1 MENPEEPTEKI
12 LSIGD
17 FTAKNGGNHYQ
28 STGIIPETGKKQG
41 TIGIFDTKG
50 KVYPSGRSM
59 RNQPFSV
66 FPSPHPTPLVYQQIT
81 SRKDNKEPGDIFSFG
96 RSEILSTLHDS
107 RE

>member
-12 LSIGD
+12 LSIGN
-17 FTAKNGGNHYQ
+17 FTAENGGNHYQ

-41 TIGIFDTKG
+41 TIGILTPREK
-50 KVYPSGRSM
+50 SICWWSM

-81 SRKDNKEPGDIFSFG
+81 SRKDNKEPGTSSLSAG
-96 RSEILSTLHDS
+96 R
-107 RE
+107 RFPYPA